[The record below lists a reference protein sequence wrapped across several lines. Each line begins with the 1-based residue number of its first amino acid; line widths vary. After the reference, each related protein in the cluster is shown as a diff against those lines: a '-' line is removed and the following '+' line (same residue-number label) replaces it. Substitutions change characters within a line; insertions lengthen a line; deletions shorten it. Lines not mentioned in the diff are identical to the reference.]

1 MSTDS
6 VVNTCKCQCI
16 LWLTSLLLAVNSVHK
31 ILNVSFSLELRK
43 VAATFTVCLS
53 VCGMNFKKKAK
64 WLLTAVVFMA
74 LCFVLFHP
82 ALLHNFLSNT
92 ILDFMFEKRTKGRW
106 YLLTAIYCSASAL
119 LYLYYNGKNL
129 FRFRLDLCGEVLL
142 YLQAL
147 AEIFWNISF
156 SVATKTGKK

>member
-1 MSTDS
+1 M
-6 VVNTCKCQCI
+6 V
-16 LWLTSLLLAVNSVHK
+16 
-31 ILNVSFSLELRK
+31 
-43 VAATFTVCLS
+43 
-53 VCGMNFKKKAK
+53 
-64 WLLTAVVFMA
+64 

-129 FRFRLDLCGEVLL
+129 FRFRLDLCGEVLS